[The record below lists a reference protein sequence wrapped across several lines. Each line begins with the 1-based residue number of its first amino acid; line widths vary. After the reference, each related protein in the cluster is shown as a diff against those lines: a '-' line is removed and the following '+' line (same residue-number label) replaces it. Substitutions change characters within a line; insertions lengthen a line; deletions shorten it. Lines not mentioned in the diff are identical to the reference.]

1 MKILSWGIF
10 EELLSSLECHEVHV
24 ADNQLPLTE
33 QDPLDSQNWHIHNL
47 HTNWKDQQSWY
58 CCRSSLGCA
67 HRYNTVSHLLGTPK
81 GTAGL
86 TLLLSF
92 ASSTLGH
99 SGMMKVVTSHH
110 AKGTPT
116 WSKVSFKTHKS
127 DLAMTTGTSWQQRVQ
142 QNMPVRNWVKETITS
157 CFKTDWASKLMLWN
171 IRLPTFVHYFHC
183 TMLVS

>member
-1 MKILSWGIF
+1 L
-10 EELLSSLECHEVHV
+10 LECHEVHV

-110 AKGTPT
+110 AKGTLPIGLRCP
-116 WSKVSFKTHKS
+116 SKHTRVIFSNDKGDF
-127 DLAMTTGTSWQQRVQ
+127 LTTARAA
-142 QNMPVRNWVKETITS
+142 KHA
-157 CFKTDWASKLMLWN
+157 CKKLGQGHHHIM
-171 IRLPTFVHYFHC
+171 FQD
-183 TMLVS
+183 